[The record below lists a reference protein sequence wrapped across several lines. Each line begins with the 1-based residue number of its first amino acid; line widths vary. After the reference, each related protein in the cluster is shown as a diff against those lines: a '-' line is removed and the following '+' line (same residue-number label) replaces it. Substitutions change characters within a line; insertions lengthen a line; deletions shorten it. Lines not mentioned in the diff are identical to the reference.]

1 MITKRQVGP
10 LFYYFAKD
18 ILKKAIH
25 YPVNDKNLI
34 WFGENAFSQL
44 KTFIA
49 KGDYSSI
56 FFVVD
61 ENTHDLCLP
70 YLLQSLGDL
79 PRCEVLEVEAGEDT
93 KSPEVLVQLW
103 MVMSELLADRHALVI
118 NLGGGVITDLGGFL
132 AGTYMRGLPF
142 VNIPT
147 SLLAMVDASNGGKNG
162 INLGHYKNRIGLFQ
176 NPEAVCVI
184 PDFLESLPEE
194 EMRSGFAEMLKHGL
208 IADAEYWKELKA
220 FDIAEDVPTE
230 EMIRKSIEIKQEVID
245 KDFRE
250 AGPRKVLNFGHTV
263 GHAIESLSLQTDNP
277 LLHGEAIALG
287 MIAETYISEK
297 YAALSDAE
305 GKEIRSVL
313 EEIYSDVQFLADA
326 EDLMDV
332 IHGDKKNKGDELR
345 FALIT
350 QIGNGVVDVPIA
362 EEDIIEAMSLTKI
375 LA

>member
-1 MITKRQVGP
+1 M
-10 LFYYFAKD
+10 
-18 ILKKAIH
+18 KKAIR
-25 YPVNDKNLI
+25 YLVNDKNLI
-34 WFGENAFSQL
+34 WFGENAFSHL

-103 MVMSELLADRHALVI
+103 MVMSELQADRHSLVV

-162 INLGHYKNRIGLFQ
+162 INLAHYKNRIGLFQ

-184 PDFLESLPEE
+184 PDFLETLPEE
-194 EMRSGFAEMLKHGL
+194 EVRSGFAEMLKHGL
-208 IADAEYWKELKA
+208 IADAEYWKELVE
-220 FDIAEDVPTE
+220 FDIAEEVPTE
-230 EMIRKSIEIKQEVID
+230 EMIRKSIAIKQEVID

-250 AGPRKVLNFGHTV
+250 AGPRKVLNFGHTI
-263 GHAIESLSLQTDNP
+263 GHAIESLSLETDSP

-287 MIAETYISEK
+287 MIAETHLSQK
-297 YAALSDAE
+297 YTALSDPEAE
-305 GKEIRSVL
+305 EIRSVF
-313 EEIYSDVQFLADA
+313 EEIYHDVSFLAEA
-326 EDLMDV
+326 EDLMNV
-332 IHGDKKNKGDELR
+332 IQGDKKNRGDELR
-345 FALIT
+345 FTLIT
-350 QIGNGVVDVPIA
+350 NIGNGVVDVPVSK
-362 EEDIIEAMSLTKI
+362 EDIIEAMSLTKI

>member
-1 MITKRQVGP
+1 MIIKRWVGS

-44 KTFIA
+44 KAFIA
-49 KGDYSSI
+49 NGDFSSI

-61 ENTHDLCLP
+61 ENTNDLCLP
-70 YLLQSLGDL
+70 YLLQSLGEL

-103 MVMSELLADRHALVI
+103 MVMSELQADRHSLVI

-132 AGTYMRGLPF
+132 AGTYMRGVPF
-142 VNIPT
+142 INIPT

-162 INLGHYKNRIGLFQ
+162 INLGHYKNRIGLFL
-176 NPEAVCVI
+176 NPEAVCVV
-184 PDFLESLPEE
+184 PDFLETLPEKE
-194 EMRSGFAEMLKHGL
+194 LRSGFAEMLKHGL
-208 IADAEYWKELKA
+208 ISDTHYWKQLVE
-220 FDIAEDVPTE
+220 FHIDEDVPGE
-230 EMIRKSIEIKQEVID
+230 EMIRKSIEIKQAVID
-245 KDFRE
+245 QDFKE
-250 AGPRKVLNFGHTV
+250 AGPRKVLNFGHTI
-263 GHAIESLSLQTDNP
+263 GHAIESLSLQTENP

-287 MIAETYISEK
+287 MIAETYVSEK

-305 GKEIRSVL
+305 AQEIRSVIQ
-313 EEIYSDVQFLADA
+313 EVYHDVTFLAEA
-326 EDLMDV
+326 EDLLEL
-332 IHGDKKNKGDELR
+332 IQGDKKNRGDEVRLT
-345 FALIT
+345 LIT
-350 QIGNGVVDVPIA
+350 RIGNGVVDVPVSR
-362 EEDIIEAMSLTKI
+362 EDIIEAMSMTNI

>member
-1 MITKRQVGP
+1 MNT
-10 LFYYFAKD
+10 
-18 ILKKAIH
+18 
-25 YPVNDKNLI
+25 KNLI

-49 KGDYSSI
+49 NGDYSSI

-79 PRCEVLEVEAGEDT
+79 PRCEVLEVEAGEET

-103 MVMSELLADRHALVI
+103 MVMSELQADRHSLVV

-162 INLGHYKNRIGLFQ
+162 INLAHYKNRVGLFQ
-176 NPEAVCVI
+176 NPETVCVI
-184 PDFLESLPEE
+184 PDFLETLPEE
-194 EMRSGFAEMLKHGL
+194 EVRSGFAEMLKHGL
-208 IADAEYWKELKA
+208 IADAEYWKELIE
-220 FDIAEDVPTE
+220 FDIAEEVPTE
-230 EMIRKSIEIKQEVID
+230 EMIRKSIAIKQEVID

-250 AGPRKVLNFGHTV
+250 AGPRKVLNFGHTI
-263 GHAIESLSLQTDNP
+263 GHAIESLSLETDNP

-287 MIAETYISEK
+287 MIAETHLSQK
-297 YAALSDAE
+297 YAALSDTEAE
-305 GKEIRSVL
+305 EVRGVL
-313 EEIYSDVQFLADA
+313 EEIYHDVSFLAEA
-326 EDLMDV
+326 EDLLEV
-332 IHGDKKNKGDELR
+332 IQGDKKNRGDELR
-345 FALIT
+345 FTLIT
-350 QIGNGVVDVPIA
+350 HIGNGVVDVPVSK
-362 EEDIIEAMSLTKI
+362 EDIIEAMSLTKI